1 MVRITDQLLVSRAEH
16 NEGHLPTLE
25 EISLHQQSL
34 DKIEYL
40 NRVCA
45 DLKILQF
52 QVKLIYS
59 EKATKFCEISI
70 VDLTVTT

>member
-52 QVKLIYS
+52 QVKLITIDLS
-59 EKATKFCEISI
+59 FASTETKN
-70 VDLTVTT
+70 